1 MVTNQEKMEIAMK
14 AWALIFESKAA
25 NSDISQVELVHPA
38 IMGGR
43 CRGRWFKNSVTGQAT
58 LRGFDIPVGRVA
70 NEIIHVRILEQNPD
84 KGSEYAKM
92 ARAGSKIAWIINQNI
107 DQFTG
112 RIQDGKFYPARNPA
126 YTPVQPTAPAP
137 STQSTPQPA
146 QMNQSAMAHTAIMDS
161 LINED
166 QLPEVDEAG
175 IPEFV
180 LNYFG
185 GLDDGLD

>member
-1 MVTNQEKMEIAMK
+1 MVTNQEKMEIVMK

-58 LRGFDIPVGRVA
+58 LRGFDITIGKMTNSLINA
-70 NEIIHVRILEQNPD
+70 RILEQNPN

-92 ARAGSKIAWIINQNI
+92 ARAGSKIVWIINRDT

-126 YTPVQPTAPAP
+126 YRPIQPNQPT
-137 STQSTPQPA
+137 
-146 QMNQSAMAHTAIMDS
+146 QMNQPTMAQAAVS
-161 LINED
+161 NET
-166 QLPEVDEAG
+166 QLPEIDEAG

-185 GLDDGLD
+185 GLNELD